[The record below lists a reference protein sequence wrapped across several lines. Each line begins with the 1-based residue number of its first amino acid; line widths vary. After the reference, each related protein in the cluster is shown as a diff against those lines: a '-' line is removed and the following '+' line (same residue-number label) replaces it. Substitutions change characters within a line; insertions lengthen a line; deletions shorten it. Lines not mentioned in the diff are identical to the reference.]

1 MHHLAHFLSPVGTL
15 AFKMQHTD
23 LEIGPTLSARLQT
36 QLEEQFNHV
45 SEYKRGFESF
55 LQVLGKKLKRE
66 EQRGR
71 VKGSL

>member
-1 MHHLAHFLSPVGTL
+1 
-15 AFKMQHTD
+15 MQHTD

-55 LQVLGKKLKRE
+55 LQVLGKKLKNKE
-66 EQRGR
+66 EEW
-71 VKGSL
+71 KGVYEEVFLVSSAKHVLQ

>member
-1 MHHLAHFLSPVGTL
+1 
-15 AFKMQHTD
+15 MQHTD

-55 LQVLGKKLKRE
+55 LQVLGKNKE
-66 EQRGR
+66 EEW
-71 VKGSL
+71 KGVYEEVFLVSSAKHVLQ

>member
-1 MHHLAHFLSPVGTL
+1 
-15 AFKMQHTD
+15 MQHTD

-55 LQVLGKKLKRE
+55 LQVLGKKLKQE

-71 VKGSL
+71 VKGVYEEVFLVSSAKHVLQ